1 MREHISETYRDEYI
15 KKLFSENSEEL
26 EDYGIE
32 TNMGYGTKRHMDT
45 LKKGFTRSSEN
56 IL

>member
-1 MREHISETYRDEYI
+1 MY
-15 KKLFSENSEEL
+15 KNFSENSEEL

-45 LKKGFTRSSEN
+45 LKKFTRF
-56 IL
+56 IGKHL